1 MMELLATIIAWI
13 NANLATA
20 IGITVF
26 LAVVSM
32 TLAFSSFV
40 SRETALR
47 RRAFQ
52 PYLVGNAD
60 ILQDRRALDHRDTL
74 NAARMLSRA
83 AARFTPGDI
92 QKSGGL
98 RHQLRVAG
106 FLSSQAIGMF
116 YICRLL
122 VGLGLPLIVLV
133 AFPFVAPAA
142 SFTVTMG
149 LAVVAALLGFF
160 LPKAYLDRRV
170 RLIQEKHRQGF
181 PEMLD
186 LLVVCTEA
194 GIGVEAAIDRVGR
207 ELTHLYPHL
216 ATQIH
221 LLNLELRAGRSLPE
235 SLNRFADYL
244 GIDEARSFATLIQQ
258 SQELGT
264 SLVEALRVYSDEMRD
279 KRLSRA
285 EEKAHALP
293 AKLVLPLGLCI
304 FPVMLVVTMLPVIL
318 RISKVMF

>member
-1 MMELLATIIAWI
+1 MMDLLATTLIWLD
-13 NANLATA
+13 ANLAMA
-20 IGITVF
+20 IGVTVF

-40 SRETALR
+40 SREAALH

-60 ILQDRRALDHRDTL
+60 VLQDRRALDHRDSLT
-74 NAARMLSRA
+74 AARMLSRA
-83 AARFTPGDI
+83 AARFTPGDTL
-92 QKSGGL
+92 QSGGV
-98 RHQLRVAG
+98 RQQMRVAG
-106 FLSSQAIGMF
+106 FLSSQAVGIF
-116 YICRLL
+116 YFSRFLL
-122 VGLGLPLIVLV
+122 GLGLPVILVIVY
-133 AFPFVAPAA
+133 PFVAPEAPFA
-142 SFTVTMG
+142 VTLG
-149 LAVVAALLGFF
+149 LTVAAAVLGFY
-160 LPKAYLDRRV
+160 LPNAYLSRRT
-170 RLIQEKHRQGF
+170 RLVQEQHRQGF

-194 GIGVEAAIDRVGR
+194 GIGIEAAIDRVGR
-207 ELTHLYPHL
+207 ELTQLYPHL

-235 SLNRFADYL
+235 ALDRFADYL

-279 KRLSRA
+279 KRLARA

-293 AKLVLPLGLCI
+293 AKMVLPLGFCI
-304 FPVMLVVTMLPVIL
+304 FPVMLVVTMMPVVL
-318 RISKVMF
+318 RISKVFF

>member
-1 MMELLATIIAWI
+1 MDLLAIATTWL
-13 NANLATA
+13 NANLVTA

-26 LAVVSM
+26 LAVMSL

-40 SRETALR
+40 TRETTLR

-52 PYLVGNAD
+52 PYMVGNAD
-60 ILQDRRALDHRDTL
+60 VLKDRRALDHRDTT

-83 AARFTPGDI
+83 ASRFAPGDSE
-92 QKSGGL
+92 KSGGL
-98 RHQLRVAG
+98 RHKMRVAG
-106 FLSSQAIGMF
+106 FLSPQAIGIF
-116 YICRLL
+116 YVCRFV
-122 VGLGLPLIVLV
+122 VGLGLPIVVIIAYPLF
-133 AFPFVAPAA
+133 AADA
-142 SFTVTMG
+142 SFSTT
-149 LAVVAALLGFF
+149 LLFALLSALLGFYI
-160 LPKAYLDRRV
+160 PNAYLDRRI

-194 GIGVEAAIDRVGR
+194 GIGIEAAIDRVGR

-221 LLNLELRAGRSLPE
+221 LLNLELRAGRSFPE
-235 SLNRFADYL
+235 ALERFADYL
-244 GIDEARSFATLIQQ
+244 GIEEARSFATLIQQ

-279 KRLSRA
+279 KRLARA

-293 AKLVLPLGLCI
+293 AKLVLPLGFCI

-318 RISKVMF
+318 RISKVFF

>member
-1 MMELLATIIAWI
+1 MDLIATTATWLD
-13 NANLATA
+13 ANLIMA
-20 IGITVF
+20 IGVTVF
-26 LAVVSM
+26 LAVVSL

-40 SRETALR
+40 TRETTLR

-52 PYLVGNAD
+52 PYMVGNAD
-60 ILQDRRALDHRDTL
+60 ILKDRRALDHRQSL
-74 NAARMLSRA
+74 NAARMLSHA
-83 AARFTPGDI
+83 ASRFTPGDSK
-92 QKSGGL
+92 KSGGL
-98 RHQLRVAG
+98 RHRLRVAG
-106 FLSSQAIGMF
+106 FLSTQAIGIL
-116 YICRLL
+116 YLCRFA
-122 VGLGLPLIVLV
+122 VGLALPVVVLI
-133 AFPFVAPAA
+133 AYPYFSPDATFT
-142 SFTVTMG
+142 FTVGM
-149 LAVVAALLGFF
+149 AIAATLLGFY
-160 LPKAYLDRRV
+160 LPNAWLDRRV
-170 RLIQEKHRQGF
+170 RLIQQKHRQGF

-194 GIGVEAAIDRVGR
+194 GIGIEAAIDRVGR

-221 LLNLELRAGRSLPE
+221 MLNLELRAGRSLPE
-235 SLNRFADYL
+235 ALERFADYL

-279 KRLSRA
+279 KRLARA

-293 AKLVLPLGLCI
+293 AKLVLPLGFCI

-318 RISKVMF
+318 RISKVFF

>member
-1 MMELLATIIAWI
+1 MMDLLAITGTWL

-20 IGITVF
+20 IGVTVF
-26 LAVVSM
+26 LAVVSL
-32 TLAFSSFV
+32 TLALSSFV
-40 SRETALR
+40 SRETTLR

-52 PYLVGNAD
+52 PYMVGNAD
-60 ILQDRRALDHRDTL
+60 ILKDRRALDHRDSL

-83 AARFTPGDI
+83 ASRFTPGDS
-92 QKSGGL
+92 QQAGGL

-106 FLSSQAIGMF
+106 FLSPQAIGILF
-116 YICRLL
+116 LCRFLL
-122 VGLGLPLIVLV
+122 GLGLPVVVLV
-133 AFPFVAPAA
+133 VYPLMAPEA
-142 SFTVTMG
+142 SFAMTLG
-149 LAVVAALLGFF
+149 LAIGAALLGFY
-160 LPKAYLDRRV
+160 LPNAYLDRRV
-170 RLIQEKHRQGF
+170 RVIQEKHRQGF

-221 LLNLELRAGRSLPE
+221 MLNLELRAGRSLPDA
-235 SLNRFADYL
+235 LDRFADYL

-293 AKLVLPLGLCI
+293 AKLVLPLGFCI

-318 RISKVMF
+318 RISKVFF

>member
-1 MMELLATIIAWI
+1 MDLLAATATWLD
-13 NANLATA
+13 ANLITA
-20 IGITVF
+20 IGVTVF
-26 LAVVSM
+26 LAVV
-32 TLAFSSFV
+32 TLTLSLSSFV
-40 SRETALR
+40 SRETTLR

-52 PYLVGNAD
+52 PYMVGNAD
-60 ILQDRRALDHRDTL
+60 ILKDRRALDHRDTL

-83 AARFTPGDI
+83 ASRFTPGDSK
-92 QKSGGL
+92 KSGGL

-106 FLSSQAIGMF
+106 FLSPQAVGVF
-116 YICRLL
+116 YLCRFL
-122 VGLGLPLIVLV
+122 VGLGLPVVVLV
-133 AFPFVAPAA
+133 VYPYFAPE
-142 SFTVTMG
+142 SSLTMTLG
-149 LAVVAALLGFF
+149 MSVVAALLGFY
-160 LPKAYLDRRV
+160 LPNAYLDRRV
-170 RLIQEKHRQGF
+170 RLIQQKHRQGF

-221 LLNLELRAGRSLPE
+221 LLNLELRAGRSFPDALE
-235 SLNRFADYL
+235 RFADYL

-279 KRLSRA
+279 KRLARA

-293 AKLVLPLGLCI
+293 AKLVLPLGFCI

-318 RISKVMF
+318 RISKVFF